1 MSQHMD
7 PNNTPIAICGM
18 GVRLPGGIRSSSD
31 LFDFLVNKGDAR
43 NVVPK
48 DRYNVEAYHD
58 PSGKAGSIATK
69 YGYYLDIDLAEF
81 DGSMFRISNA
91 ELAAMDPSQRLLL
104 EVTREAFE
112 SAEDWQD
119 LQNVDLLNAAPYQM
133 TGKGDF
139 ALANRLAFEY
149 DLLGPSVSTKTAC
162 SATAEAVHQAVL
174 AIRSGSCPSAIV
186 GGANIIIT
194 PRVSIAM
201 TQFGL
206 LAADGNCKTFDADAD
221 GFARGESVCALY
233 LKRLDLAVRDGNP
246 VRAVIRA
253 CDSNADGGDGSR
265 TFACFGGNEE
275 VFIGSVKPNLGHGE
289 GGSAMASIIKSVVAL
304 ENKTILPNIKFQRP
318 NPKIPWHRNLKV
330 PIEARPW
337 PKGARERMSI
347 NSFGLGGSN
356 VHIIID
362 SAASM
367 ALNNIQETCDAIQS
381 LHGSS
386 HLEHVVHSSSANEN
400 GQVNVESQANG
411 NGHYNSY
418 VTNNGHN
425 VSTNGALETTTSGLA
440 NGTSNGI
447 SNGTSHSVT
456 NGTYVTTNG
465 GVDNNEV
472 LHNNNISHEAT
483 KGHEQAPDHANGYG
497 QSNGHADVASEA
509 PLNGD
514 GERGNECGLPK
525 SHAQLN
531 GRSNTNGHH
540 EHDNKHTTPPRSQA
554 KFGDGNAASTKP
566 ETKGLLLFSGN
577 SAPAATKLAS
587 SHQEYLERNPE
598 KLDALVYTLA
608 SRRERLKLATYC
620 IAQGTTT
627 TEPPAPTENMGV
639 DQVAFIFTGQ
649 GAQWVG
655 MGREMVLENAVFAAS
670 IRQMDKAL
678 KSLNHAPQWTLEDL
692 LLSDPSDKDAL
703 SPVDIAQP
711 ICTAVQVAYVDT
723 LATWNIRPSAVAG
736 HSSGEIAAAYAAGI
750 LTSSEAIITA
760 YYRGYACTRNKT
772 PGGMAAVGMGRDKIE
787 PLLKPGVVLACEN
800 SNASV
805 TISGDLDILDATMD
819 GLKAA
824 FPDVFVRKLRVATA
838 YHSHHMAT
846 IGDSYKALLAPHL
859 TPKTPQVPFYST
871 VYGRQVSEAK
881 VFGPQYWQLNL
892 VSPVLFRT
900 AGVQMVTEMR
910 STAHL
915 EIGPHSALAGPLRQI
930 YKQGASTTPYAA
942 LAERGQDATR
952 SFLAAIGK
960 LFCFGITPQVPSSKS
975 AYTLSDLPPYPWN
988 YEMKHWSET
997 RVMAGLRFRKHRK
1010 HELLGLR
1017 ILESSE
1023 TEPTW
1028 RNVLRLNDVAW
1039 LADHCVDSDVVF
1051 PAAGYVS
1058 IAGAAVAQL
1067 SGSADYTVQDV
1078 NIATAM
1084 LLTEG
1089 KGTEIITTLRRHALT
1104 VDKDSRWWEFSI
1116 TSESNGVWT
1125 RHCWGLV
1132 TEGCAVAL
1140 PRSTEVAPHRRAVDA
1155 KQWYSALGRI
1165 GLQYSNRF
1173 IGMRDITA
1181 SPVEQSAS
1189 VSITDHQ
1196 DAGEPYAL
1204 HPSTLDLILQ
1214 SWSVAV
1220 TRGQYH
1226 KLDRLFLPT
1235 YLEQCYVGAAGTKS
1249 AMRVRTTSHSRIGV
1263 EVGSSYGTSV
1273 ESGKVSFL
1281 LKGFEASLLESASS
1295 RKAREL
1301 KYMSL
1306 QWHPAIDF
1314 AAPESLMRPTRDVTA
1329 DITFSEQFGLLCA
1342 AEIHEEAATVP
1353 SLAQPWFR
1361 NFLDGVA
1368 KHMDQVDQ
1376 GLSNIP
1382 DAQALKALSREVR
1395 KERLVQLREQS
1406 IGRSVEVIIETLWR
1420 VYYNIRDLL
1429 EGRETLIDV
1438 LLVGGLLPKFYDE
1451 TNSWSDISD
1460 FFRVLGLNKPQLRIL
1475 EIGAGTGSTT
1485 SVVLTAMQSDQG
1497 EQLYEDYMITD
1508 VSAGFV
1514 NQTKERFSEFPGL
1527 KFGVCDITKDPIE
1540 QGFEAASYDLIIASN
1555 VLHATPNLV
1564 ETLTRCRT
1572 LLKPDGHI
1580 FMQEFCGYTRYA
1592 DLIMGLFDGWWAG
1605 VNDGRVERPVLQE
1618 DGWDAKLRQSG
1629 FEGIKSAVRDN
1640 KHPQFFNT
1648 SNILAKARADAPVET
1663 GTRAITLLKPT
1674 DELTA
1679 FGLEVKNSLV
1689 SSGYTVD
1696 EYVWGAS
1703 LPDGQDIVSL
1713 MDVDDTRPPVLTD
1726 IGADELMSFIDLIG
1740 DVSGQ
1745 LLLWLMKPAQT
1756 QCSNPEYGQMT
1767 GVARCVRAEL
1777 AMDLVTLELD
1787 QLDSDASGAVT
1798 RVLGKVQEA
1807 RGQASEADSLDIDS
1821 EYVWRDGQVLLCRI
1835 HTSPV
1840 RDALADAV
1848 PTPDARHLAIGQ
1860 PGMLQTMRWTG
1871 HALPTPLAPGAVQ
1884 LRLKVA
1890 GLNFHDV
1897 AVAMGIMEPDGKMDE
1912 DGYHGLGC
1920 EGTAVVTAVGPG
1932 VRHVGVGDRVVFMEI
1947 ETACFAT
1954 EMQVPADLV
1963 ARAPAGVSD
1972 EDAAAL
1978 LIPYVTVLWSFLE
1991 KAHLKAGQSVL
2002 IHSAAGGVGIAA
2014 IHLAR
2019 WIGADFYCTVGSPA
2033 KVEFLTNELGVP
2045 RERIFQSRDDSFV
2058 DDVMRATEGRG
2069 VDVVLNS
2076 LSGELLHASWKCVGS
2091 YGCMVDIGKRDF
2103 LGRGRLAMNP
2113 FAGNRAFF
2121 GVDLAILIIEAK
2133 HRLVPFLRQC
2143 INLFETGHAFPIH
2156 PTTTFEAEKVQDAF
2170 RYMQKGVHMGRIV
2183 VRMPE
2188 DPASLSLALPTPKPV
2203 FSPDGVYLLAG
2214 GMGGLGRSILTWM
2227 ASHGAQH
2234 LVVFSPSAGTQPEHQ
2249 QFVEELA
2256 EMGCELLCFAGDVA
2270 DRNFVSDILTATA
2283 GIGPIKGILQLAMV
2297 LRDTGFLNMDH
2308 DAWTAATRPKI
2319 QGTMNLHELL
2329 PRNLDFFIMCGST
2342 GGTLGAYGQ
2351 SNYAAANAY
2360 LDAFLHFRHAQGL
2373 PATVLDIAA
2382 IGDIGYVAVN
2392 KNCLQLA
2399 IERSSVR
2406 YAGVAE
2412 TVKTATVA
2420 FVEPSQVVLY
2430 NDTALALSDPSNTA
2444 SFRRDPR
2451 LAVFRNSQGAAGL
2464 GRGGGGSEGLRSFL
2478 GSLAGEPERLDSPAA
2493 AAFLAEEIAKRV
2505 FAFLMQD
2512 DAIVDTSQT
2521 LSSMGADS
2529 LVAIEIRNW
2538 WKQTLSIDI
2547 TVLELSE
2554 ASHTMERLGELAVQR
2569 LKEKLVPAA

>member
-1 MSQHMD
+1 MAGAKSD
-7 PNNTPIAICGM
+7 IPNGT
-18 GVRLPGGIRSSSD
+18 L
-31 LFDFLVNKGDAR
+31 
-43 NVVPK
+43 
-48 DRYNVEAYHD
+48 
-58 PSGKAGSIATK
+58 
-69 YGYYLDIDLAEF
+69 
-81 DGSMFRISNA
+81 
-91 ELAAMDPSQRLLL
+91 
-104 EVTREAFE
+104 
-112 SAEDWQD
+112 
-119 LQNVDLLNAAPYQM
+119 
-133 TGKGDF
+133 
-139 ALANRLAFEY
+139 
-149 DLLGPSVSTKTAC
+149 
-162 SATAEAVHQAVL
+162 
-174 AIRSGSCPSAIV
+174 
-186 GGANIIIT
+186 
-194 PRVSIAM
+194 
-201 TQFGL
+201 
-206 LAADGNCKTFDADAD
+206 
-221 GFARGESVCALY
+221 
-233 LKRLDLAVRDGNP
+233 
-246 VRAVIRA
+246 
-253 CDSNADGGDGSR
+253 
-265 TFACFGGNEE
+265 
-275 VFIGSVKPNLGHGE
+275 
-289 GGSAMASIIKSVVAL
+289 
-304 ENKTILPNIKFQRP
+304 
-318 NPKIPWHRNLKV
+318 
-330 PIEARPW
+330 
-337 PKGARERMSI
+337 
-347 NSFGLGGSN
+347 
-356 VHIIID
+356 
-362 SAASM
+362 
-367 ALNNIQETCDAIQS
+367 
-381 LHGSS
+381 
-386 HLEHVVHSSSANEN
+386 
-400 GQVNVESQANG
+400 
-411 NGHYNSY
+411 
-418 VTNNGHN
+418 
-425 VSTNGALETTTSGLA
+425 
-440 NGTSNGI
+440 NGTSNG
-447 SNGTSHSVT
+447 SSHSSTYSLTHGGLDNNDNLHDGHEHAHEHT
-456 NGTYVTTNG
+456 NGYRPSRGHVNG
-465 GVDNNEV
+465 
-472 LHNNNISHEAT
+472 
-483 KGHEQAPDHANGYG
+483 NG
-497 QSNGHADVASEA
+497 A
-509 PLNGD
+509 PLNG
-514 GERGNECGLPK
+514 
-525 SHAQLN
+525 STT
-531 GRSNTNGHH
+531 TNGHH
-540 EHDNKHTTPPRSQA
+540 HDDNDKQTITSSPQA
-554 KFGDGNAASTKP
+554 KFENGNATSTQL
-566 ETKGLLLFSGN
+566 EAKGLLLFSGN
-577 SAPAATKLAS
+577 SAPAVKKLAS
-587 SHQEYLERNPE
+587 SHREYLEKSPE
-598 KLDALVYTLA
+598 KLDAMVYTLA
-608 SRRERLKLATYC
+608 SRRERLKLATYS
-620 IAQGTTT
+620 IAQGTTI
-627 TEPPAPTENMGV
+627 TEPPAPAENLGV

-655 MGREMVLENAVFAAS
+655 MGREMMLEDSVFATS
-670 IRQMDKAL
+670 IRQMDKVL
-678 KSLNHAPQWTLEDL
+678 RSLEHAPQWSLEEL
-692 LLSDPSDKDAL
+692 LLSGSTDKDAL

-711 ICTAVQVAYVDT
+711 ICTAIQVAYVDT
-723 LATWNIRPSAVAG
+723 LATWNVRPSAVAG

-760 YYRGYACTRNKT
+760 YYRGYACVQNKT
-772 PGGMAAVGMGRDKIE
+772 PGGMAAVGLGRDKIE

-805 TISGDLDILDATMD
+805 TISGDLDVLDATID
-819 GLKAA
+819 KLKAA

-846 IGDSYKALLAPHL
+846 VGDSYKALLAPHL
-859 TPKTPQVPFYST
+859 APRSPQVPFYST

-881 VFGPQYWQLNL
+881 VFGPHYWQLNL

-900 AGVQMVTEMR
+900 AGVQMATEMR
-910 STAHL
+910 GTAHL

-930 YKQGASTTPYAA
+930 YKQAGSTTPYAA
-942 LAERGQDATR
+942 LAERGQDASRT
-952 SFLAAIGK
+952 FLAAIGK
-960 LFCFGITPQVPSSKS
+960 LFCFGITPRVPSSKN
-975 AYTLSDLPPYPWN
+975 AYTLPDLPPYPWN
-988 YEMKHWSET
+988 YEMRHWSET

-1023 TEPTW
+1023 TEPAW
-1028 RNVLRLNDVAW
+1028 RNVLRLSDVAW

-1058 IAGAAVAQL
+1058 IAGAAMAQL
-1067 SGSADYTVQDV
+1067 SGSVSYTVQDV
-1078 NIATAM
+1078 NIASAM

-1089 KGTEIITTLRRHALT
+1089 KGTEIITTLRRQALT

-1116 TSESNGVWT
+1116 TSESNGAWT

-1132 TEGCAVAL
+1132 TEGCAAAL
-1140 PRSTEVAPHRRAVDA
+1140 PASTEVAPYRRAVDPRR
-1155 KQWYSALGRI
+1155 WYSALARV
-1165 GLQYSNRF
+1165 GLHYSNRF
-1173 IGMRDITA
+1173 VGMRDITA

-1189 VSITDHQ
+1189 VSVTDHQ

-1204 HPSTLDLILQ
+1204 HPSTLDLVLQ

-1235 YLEQCYVGAAGTKS
+1235 YLEQCYVGTAGTKS
-1249 AMRVRTTSHSRIGV
+1249 AMCVRTTSHSRIGV
-1263 EVGSSYGTSV
+1263 EVGSSYGISA
-1273 ESGKVSFL
+1273 ESGQVTFL

-1295 RKAREL
+1295 HKAREL

-1306 QWHPAIDF
+1306 QWHPAINF
-1314 AAPESLMRPTRDVTA
+1314 AAPETLMRPTRDVTA

-1342 AEIHEEAATVP
+1342 AEIHDEAATVT

-1368 KHMDQVDQ
+1368 KHMEQVDH

-1382 DAQALKALSREVR
+1382 EAQALKGLSREAR
-1395 KERLVQLREQS
+1395 QERLVQLRQQS

-1438 LLVGGLLPKFYDE
+1438 LLVGNLLPKFYDE

-1460 FFRVLGLNKPQLRIL
+1460 FFRVLGLNKPQIRVL

-1485 SVVLTAMQSDQG
+1485 SVVLAAMQSDQG
-1497 EQLYEDYMITD
+1497 EQLYEDYTITD

-1514 NQTKERFSEFPGL
+1514 NQTKERFSEYPSL
-1527 KFGVCDITKDPIE
+1527 KFGVCDITKDPLQ

-1605 VNDGRVERPVLQE
+1605 VDDGRVERPVLQE

-1663 GTRAITLLKPT
+1663 GTRVITLLKPA

-1679 FGLEVKNSLV
+1679 FGLKVKNSLI

-1713 MDVDDTRPPVLTD
+1713 MDVDDIRPPVLAD
-1726 IGADELMSFIDLIG
+1726 IGADRLSTFIDLIG
-1740 DVSGQ
+1740 DAAGQ

-1756 QCSNPEYGQMT
+1756 QCSNPEYGQMP

-1787 QLDSDASGAVT
+1787 QLDSDASGAVS

-1840 RDALADAV
+1840 REALADAA
-1848 PTPDARHLAIGQ
+1848 PAPDARHLAIRQ

-1871 HALPTPLAPGAVQ
+1871 HALPAPLAAGAVQ
-1884 LRLKVA
+1884 LRLRVA

-1897 AVAMGIMEPDGKMDE
+1897 AVAMGIMEPDGRMDE

-1920 EGTAVVTAVGPG
+1920 EGVAVVTAVGPG
-1932 VRHVGVGDRVVFMEI
+1932 VRHVAVGDRVVFMEI

-1954 EMQVPADLV
+1954 EMQIPAELV
-1963 ARAPAGVSD
+1963 VRAPACVGD

-2002 IHSAAGGVGIAA
+2002 IQSAAGGVGIAA

-2019 WIGADFYCTVGSPA
+2019 WIGAEFYCTVGSPA

-2045 RERIFQSRDDSFV
+2045 RERIFQSRGDSFV
-2058 DDVMRATEGRG
+2058 DDVMRATGGRG

-2076 LSGELLHASWKCVGS
+2076 LSGELLHASWKCVAP

-2143 INLFETGHAFPIH
+2143 MDLFEAGKAFPIH
-2156 PTTTFEAEKVQDAF
+2156 PTTVFTADKIQDAF

-2183 VRMPE
+2183 VQMP
-2188 DPASLSLALPTPKPV
+2188 DDVASLPLVLPTPKPV
-2203 FSPDGVYLLAG
+2203 FSSDGVYLLAG

-2227 ASHGAQH
+2227 AYHGAQH
-2234 LVVFSPSAGTQPEHQ
+2234 LVVFSPSAGTLPEHQ

-2256 EMGCELLCFAGDVA
+2256 EMGCELLCFAGDVG
-2270 DRNFVSDILTATA
+2270 DRNFVSDILTAIA
-2283 GIGPIKGILQLAMV
+2283 GIGPIKGVLQLAMV

-2329 PRNLDFFIMCGST
+2329 PRDLEFFIMCGST

-2382 IGDIGYVAVN
+2382 IGDIGYVAAN
-2392 KNCLQLA
+2392 KNVAERLGRAVAGFMVEAEFLQCLQLA
-2399 IERSSVR
+2399 VERSSAR
-2406 YAGVAE
+2406 YVGAASAA
-2412 TVKTATVA
+2412 TKSTTVA
-2420 FVEPSQVVLY
+2420 FVEPSQLVLY
-2430 NDTALALSDPSNTA
+2430 NDTALALADPRNTA

-2451 LAVFRNSQGAAGL
+2451 LAVFRHSQGAAGL
-2464 GRGGGGSEGLRSFL
+2464 LGGGAGGGAGSEGLRSFL
-2478 GSLAGEPERLDSPAA
+2478 GSLAGEPERLDAPAA
-2493 AAFLAEEIAKRV
+2493 AAFLAEEIARRV
-2505 FAFLMQD
+2505 FAFLMRD
-2512 DAIVDTSQT
+2512 DAVIDTSQT
-2521 LSSMGADS
+2521 LSAMGADS

-2538 WKQTLSIDI
+2538 WKQTLNIEI

-2554 ASHTMERLGELAVQR
+2554 ASHTMERLGELAVHR
-2569 LKEKLVPAA
+2569 LKEKLMPSA